1 MNEDKVSRKKQK
13 EDDLAK
19 NLDQFLKRTE
29 SAEKI
34 APLLDNRVEFS
45 YIPLKN
51 IVLDTQIRSSDDVEE
66 NLDSLIDS
74 IKDKGVIVPVLVVK
88 EGNKYRLIAG
98 ERRYKASLAVGA
110 HSIPARIMEDNIS
123 EQDMVLIQLIENLQ
137 RKDLNPIDEANAYV
151 KYYRT
156 ATGKKTVTAQ
166 EIIGIMI
173 LHGKEPSRLKKE
185 DVLIISTLEKISMK
199 SIPTI
204 ENQLSLLRLPLE
216 AQERVKTGK
225 LNITKGYIFAAN
237 IDHPLF
243 WDLFNRDIKNPF
255 TVEGLKKAFASK
267 KLKKASAIGFFQ
279 RATRFYNDIE
289 KNADSISVGQAR
301 KLHEIMK
308 KIEEKI
314 TSIIREENEKAKKG

>member
-1 MNEDKVSRKKQK
+1 MIENKLSRKKQK
-13 EDDLAK
+13 DNDLAK

-29 SAEKI
+29 TTDNF

-45 YIPLKN
+45 YIPLRN
-51 IVLDTQIRSSDDVEE
+51 IVLDTQIRSSDDVED
-66 NLDSLIDS
+66 NLDSLIES
-74 IKDKGVIVPVLVVK
+74 IKEKGVIVPVLVVK
-88 EGNKYRLIAG
+88 DGDKYRLIAG
-98 ERRYKASLAVGA
+98 ERRYKASLAAGA

-123 EQDMVLIQLIENLQ
+123 EQDMMLIQLIENLQ

-151 KYYRT
+151 KYYET
-156 ATGKKTVTAQ
+156 AAGKTITLQ
-166 EIIGIMI
+166 EMINTMI

-185 DVLIISTLEKISMK
+185 DVLIISTLIKTSMK

-204 ENQLSLLRLPLE
+204 ENQLSLLKLPLE

-225 LNITKGYIFAAN
+225 LNVTKGYIFAAN
-237 IDHPLF
+237 TDHPLF
-243 WDLFNRDIKNPF
+243 WDLFNRDAKNPF

-267 KLKKASAIGFFQ
+267 KLKKASAIGFYQ

-289 KNADSISVGQAR
+289 KNADSISVGQAK

-308 KIEEKI
+308 KIEAKIEYIINTEKE
-314 TSIIREENEKAKKG
+314 S